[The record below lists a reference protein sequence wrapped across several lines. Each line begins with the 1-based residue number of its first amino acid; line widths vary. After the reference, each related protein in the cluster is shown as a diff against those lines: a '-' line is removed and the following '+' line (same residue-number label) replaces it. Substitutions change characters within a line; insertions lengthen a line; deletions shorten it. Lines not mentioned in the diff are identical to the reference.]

1 MQIIFGVLGEYH
13 GFTEKMVLEDYEVEV
28 FWWKKY
34 CSFKKNIVF
43 FYRTQDHSIVQS
55 VVFWSFG
62 NSTQDIFFINHDFAC
77 R

>member
-1 MQIIFGVLGEYH
+1 LR
-13 GFTEKMVLEDYEVEV
+13 
-28 FWWKKY
+28 
-34 CSFKKNIVF
+34 CSDGRNTVVSKKNIVF